1 MAKAAGIR
9 MAECRLFEENGRRHF
24 MTRRFDRRDD
34 GGKLHMQSLGAI
46 AHLDFN
52 DPQAHSYEQAINVIR
67 QLGLHMDDIEE
78 QFRRMVFN
86 VVARNQDDHVKNI
99 AFLMDKEG
107 QWSLSPAFDVM
118 YSYNPSGIW
127 TASHQ
132 MSLAGKRD
140 GFTPD
145 DLRAVAKTASMMLG
159 RAEAIAT
166 EVVAAVSR
174 WEEFASQAAVVPK
187 QINQIA
193 NTHRLNLS
201 GVRR

>member
-1 MAKAAGIR
+1 
-9 MAECRLFEENGRRHF
+9 
-24 MTRRFDRRDD
+24 
-34 GGKLHMQSLGAI
+34 
-46 AHLDFN
+46 
-52 DPQAHSYEQAINVIR
+52 
-67 QLGLHMDDIEE
+67 
-78 QFRRMVFN
+78 MVFN

-174 WEEFASQAAVVPK
+174 WEEFASQAGVVPK

>member
-1 MAKAAGIR
+1 
-9 MAECRLFEENGRRHF
+9 
-24 MTRRFDRRDD
+24 
-34 GGKLHMQSLGAI
+34 
-46 AHLDFN
+46 
-52 DPQAHSYEQAINVIR
+52 
-67 QLGLHMDDIEE
+67 
-78 QFRRMVFN
+78 
-86 VVARNQDDHVKNI
+86 
-99 AFLMDKEG
+99 MDKEG

-174 WEEFASQAAVVPK
+174 WEEFASQAGVVPK